1 MITIT
6 DLNGIVALATAQGI
20 VNAITES
27 AQVAQINPALLP
39 APTVANGRISYRGN
53 GWVLNLAAGANPAA
67 LTGAIHTLEGSKRQP
82 DGTDKPWKMLIIR

>member
-6 DLNGIVALATAQGI
+6 DLNAIAAFAAQNGI

-27 AQVAQINPALLP
+27 AQLAKIDPALLP

-67 LTGAIHTLEGSKRQP
+67 LTGAIHTLEGVKRQP